1 MALPTGL
8 GFIAV
13 GMWLVMLV
21 MFRPRACV
29 EVEQDAIVLKIA
41 NAEIVGI
48 VRGQDELKVY
58 TDRKVSL
65 KRLGVLKN

>member
-21 MFRPRACV
+21 IFRPRAWV

-65 KRLGVLKN
+65 KRLGALKN

>member
-29 EVEQDAIVLKIA
+29 EVYARSRRLVVA
-41 NAEIVGI
+41 RFAGSAPNASL
-48 VRGQDELKVY
+48 ELA
-58 TDRKVSL
+58 
-65 KRLGVLKN
+65 